1 MTVLQVCGI
10 ALSVLMFVW
19 QTGKRGRGVVLAASL
34 LFFSV
39 SLDSIVRLFSFL
51 RQQEQIWGQ
60 SEYVAL
66 MKALGIGI
74 VCQFTAELCR
84 DAGEQVLASRVEFF
98 GKVEIILL
106 SVPLL
111 QQLLALAK
119 EFAL

>member
-1 MTVLQVCGI
+1 MTVLQVCGV
-10 ALSVLMFVW
+10 ALSVLMFAL
-19 QTGKRGRGVVLAASL
+19 QAGKRSRGAVVAASL

-39 SLDSIVRLFSFL
+39 SLDGIVRLFSFL
-51 RQQEQIWGQ
+51 QGQQQIWGNT
-60 SEYVAL
+60 EYKAL

-74 VCQFTAELCR
+74 VCQFTSELCK

-111 QQLLALAK
+111 QELLALAK
-119 EFAL
+119 EFAS

>member
-19 QTGKRGRGVVLAASL
+19 QTGKRGRGAVLAASL

-39 SLDSIVRLFSFL
+39 SLDSIVRLFSFF

-119 EFAL
+119 EFTL